1 MRNRQDNQDDWDNQS
16 PLDDL
21 ASFLNPD
28 TAPLTPP
35 MPDAVWAN
43 LERSLFAEQ
52 VAREASGQTNVV
64 SLEAHR
70 RSKRGWVLGSA
81 AAGVAL
87 LGVGVVVQSVQSSN
101 PAPVVASNQFTRE
114 ASGALP
120 VKQILASG
128 TDYQPTT
135 LTTQVENLVQGMSG
149 MKQMLKA
156 APATSMPATPMTDEL
171 ATPDGL
177 TGCIHA
183 LTQDDRVHALVVDM
197 ATFHGDAAGVVVIP
211 VTVTQATDTMP
222 AQLHVW
228 VVGPHCSASNPDIRK
243 EFTFSLTSS
252 AALAE

>member
-1 MRNRQDNQDDWDNQS
+1 MRNRQDDQENWDDQS
-16 PLDDL
+16 PLGDL
-21 ASFLNPD
+21 ASFLNPEA
-28 TAPLTPP
+28 APSAPP

-43 LERSLFAEQ
+43 LERGLFAEQ
-52 VAREASGQTNVV
+52 VAREASGATNVIG
-64 SLEAHR
+64 LESHR
-70 RSKRGWVLGSA
+70 RSKRGWVMGSA

-101 PAPVVASNQFTRE
+101 PAPVAASNQVSRD
-114 ASGALP
+114 ANGALP

-135 LTTQVENLVQGMSG
+135 LTTQVENLLNGMSG

-177 TGCIHA
+177 AGCIHA
-183 LTQDDRVHALVVDM
+183 LAHDQNVNALVVDM

-211 VTVTQATDTMP
+211 VTVIQATATTP

-228 VVGPHCSASNPDIRK
+228 IVGSHCSAANPDIRK
-243 EFTFSLTSS
+243 EFTFTLTSS
-252 AALAE
+252 AAQAE